1 MGEQFSLL
9 DGLVFNTR
17 TMSKSNRKKSPSSSP
32 SSPMTKEDSQA
43 DLVSL
48 LQTVAT
54 NIQKS
59 NQVLADLSD
68 MGDGLSGVQSALV
81 DLQGQNRALAKQ
93 VSQMGPDGRSG
104 ELPDQVESEVDNVEA
119 LDDQD
124 KDNKPEL

>member
-1 MGEQFSLL
+1 
-9 DGLVFNTR
+9 
-17 TMSKSNRKKSPSSSP
+17 
-32 SSPMTKEDSQA
+32 MTKEDSQA

-59 NQVLADLSD
+59 NQVLADLSER

-93 VSQMGPDGRSG
+93 VSQITDTIVFAS
-104 ELPDQVESEVDNVEA
+104 
-119 LDDQD
+119 
-124 KDNKPEL
+124 